1 MKKLLNWRQWVLYAL
16 FAGCFV
22 AFLMLCDE
30 SDNTMTEF
38 VTIRV
43 YAVLL
48 MLACGWP
55 LCRLTKKLGKEGTIK
70 I

>member
-1 MKKLLNWRQWVLYAL
+1 MLYAL

-48 MLACGWP
+48 MLGCGWP
-55 LCRLTKKLGKEGTIK
+55 LYRRTKKWGREGKV
-70 I
+70 

>member
-1 MKKLLNWRQWVLYAL
+1 MLYAL

-30 SDNTMTEF
+30 SDNTLTEF

-55 LCRLTKKLGKEGTIK
+55 LCRLTKKLGKEGKIK